1 MIRSV
6 ILTISLAGSAVLG
19 AQRSRP
25 EGTTRERA
33 LVITHATILDTRG
46 GPLRSDMSV
55 VIRDGRIV
63 SIAPTASDKQRQESG
78 AIVLNA
84 KGKFLIPGLTD
95 MAVHLSWTTSSALPL
110 LVANGVTSVR
120 DMGGRLEQIDDWRTK
135 IAAGL
140 LVGPSI
146 MRVGPMLNGK
156 SYNQFQ
162 MAIGTP
168 EESRGVVRT
177 LKFIGA
183 DGINLER
190 RVQRATYFSLL
201 DEARRQSL
209 PVGGH
214 VPLEITPREATD
226 SGQATIENVETLF
239 DGTFSAGLKDE
250 EMPAAVDRFI
260 SSGAAD
266 SLFLRFVRNHTG
278 VTPVIAMFAWT
289 IAQSDSATTPDPRLR
304 YVAKS
309 FRGML
314 QQQRLSASDLNIL
327 KPRVPT
333 FLRAVGRMNRDSVM
347 LLAGTDI
354 AGARIPGF
362 SLHDELAMLV
372 TAGLTPMHA
381 LQTATINPAVV
392 LNQTKDRGTVET
404 GRIADLV
411 LLEKNP
417 SQDIRNT
424 TQISAV
430 VLRGRLFTRAD
441 LDALLALGQR
451 LANHQ

>member
-1 MIRSV
+1 MIRRL

-19 AQRSRP
+19 AQAPRQQGRP
-25 EGTTRERA
+25 
-33 LVITHATILDTRG
+33 LVITHATIVDTRG
-46 GPLRSDMSV
+46 GPLRGNMSV

-63 SIAPTASDKQRQESG
+63 SIAPTASNEQPPQSN

-84 KGKFLIPGLTD
+84 RGKFLIPGLWD
-95 MAVHLSWTTSSALPL
+95 MAVHLSWTTSSALPI

-140 LVGPSI
+140 LVGPDI
-146 MRVGPMLNGK
+146 IRVGPMLNGK

-162 MAIGTP
+162 MAVGTP

-177 LKFIGA
+177 LKFIGV

-190 RVQRATYFSLL
+190 RVQKASYFALL
-201 DEARRQSL
+201 DEAKKQSL

-214 VPLEITPREATD
+214 VPLEIAPREATD
-226 SGQATIENVETLF
+226 SGQTTIENVETLF
-239 DGTFSAGLKDE
+239 DGTFSTGLKDD

-260 SSGAAD
+260 STGAAD
-266 SLFLRFVRNHTG
+266 TLFRRFVRNHTA
-278 VTPVIAMFAWT
+278 VTPVIAVFAWT
-289 IAQSDSATTPDPRLR
+289 VAQSDSTATPDPRLK
-304 YVAKS
+304 YVARS

-327 KPRVPT
+327 KPRVPA
-333 FLRAVGRMNRDSVM
+333 FLRAIGRMNRDSVM

-372 TAGLTPMHA
+372 TAGLTPLQA
-381 LQTATINPAVV
+381 IQTATINPASI
-392 LNQTKDRGTVET
+392 LKQTKDRGTIET
-404 GRIADLV
+404 GKLADLV

-417 SQDIRNT
+417 LSDIRNT

-430 VLRGRLFTRAD
+430 ILRGRLFARAA
-441 LDALLALGQR
+441 LDSLLSSGQR
-451 LANHQ
+451 LANDQ